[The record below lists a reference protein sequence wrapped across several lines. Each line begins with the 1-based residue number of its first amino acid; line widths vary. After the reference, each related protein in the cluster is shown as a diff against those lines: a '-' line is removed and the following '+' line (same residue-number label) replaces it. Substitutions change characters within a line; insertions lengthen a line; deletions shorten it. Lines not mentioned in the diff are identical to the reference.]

1 MIYSE
6 IFVFLTFSLTV
17 TGFSVILTCV
27 ICFGFGAIFFF
38 SDKKQNKML
47 KLKKVVKGVCVKSV
61 NKAVVELC
69 LLGSAGLMMKSVMA
83 VSLTNPC
90 LGQDNSG

>member
-1 MIYSE
+1 MIYCE
-6 IFVFLTFSLTV
+6 IFVFLTVSLTV
-17 TGFSVILTCV
+17 TGFSVILACV
-27 ICFGFGAIFFF
+27 VCFGFGAIFF

-69 LLGSAGLMMKSVMA
+69 LSGSAAALV
-83 VSLTNPC
+83 
-90 LGQDNSG
+90 